1 MSSFKYLRPSNGKF
15 SLFQIIA
22 GAVLT
27 VACTPLLIQTFLW
40 ATSDN
45 WKQSGNAMPLL
56 MIFIIP
62 LAIVAFAGFFIGLVT
77 IGLGLSQALRV
88 PIPESLSDVT
98 RGKILNRNIL
108 IFILL
113 HLTLLN
119 LNEALFNTLDE
130 FSHRGIPIKV
140 VIFVL
145 VLLQLTAGSF
155 ATYYTYLTKKRA
167 LYLGWGLAILITL
180 IWSAL
185 QIGRLFTS

>member
-1 MSSFKYLRPSNGKF
+1 
-15 SLFQIIA
+15 
-22 GAVLT
+22 
-27 VACTPLLIQTFLW
+27 
-40 ATSDN
+40 
-45 WKQSGNAMPLL
+45 
-56 MIFIIP
+56 
-62 LAIVAFAGFFIGLVT
+62 
-77 IGLGLSQALRV
+77 
-88 PIPESLSDVT
+88 
-98 RGKILNRNIL
+98 L

-119 LNEALFNTLDE
+119 LNEALFNTLHE

-155 ATYYTYLTKKRA
+155 AAYYTYLAKKRA
-167 LYLGWGLAILITL
+167 LYLGWGLVILITL